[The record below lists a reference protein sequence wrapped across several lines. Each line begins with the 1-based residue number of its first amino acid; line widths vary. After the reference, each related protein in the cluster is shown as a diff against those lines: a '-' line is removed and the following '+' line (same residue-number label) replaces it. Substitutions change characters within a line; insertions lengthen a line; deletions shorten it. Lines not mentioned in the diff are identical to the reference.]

1 MAYHGAS
8 LFLMLGHIP
17 FGDVLFT
24 AKVTHE
30 GSYTGMFS
38 QMYLE
43 VGSGVVFLVTTFE
56 FAMEL
61 VNILMC
67 FLVVSQN
74 PLLSELGVASWLRTN
89 ELLVFL
95 FFVSCQVI

>member
-1 MAYHGAS
+1 
-8 LFLMLGHIP
+8 MLGHVP
-17 FGDVLFT
+17 FGDVLFP

-30 GSYTGMFS
+30 GPHTGMFS
-38 QMYLE
+38 QVHLE
-43 VGSGVVFLVTTFE
+43 VGSGVVLLVTTFE

-74 PLLSELGVASWLRTN
+74 PLLSELRVATRFRAD
-89 ELLVFL
+89 ELLVL
-95 FFVSCQVI
+95 LLFVSCQMVG

>member
-1 MAYHGAS
+1 V
-8 LFLMLGHIP
+8 LGHIP
-17 FGDVLFT
+17 FGDVLFP
-24 AKVTHE
+24 AKITNE
-30 GSYTGMFS
+30 GPHTGMFS
-38 QMYLE
+38 QMHLE
-43 VGSGVVFLVTTFE
+43 VGSGVVLLVTTLE

-74 PLLSELGVASWLRTN
+74 PLLSELGVATWLRAN

-95 FFVSCQVI
+95 LFVSCQVVG